1 MSLNLTSV
9 GHFFASAAEKLGVL
23 VHLIQTNEPKI
34 DAAVSE
40 GAAIASVFLPQYAAV
55 LSQVPRIEKAV
66 MGEVYSILDK
76 ALGVT
81 GQPLNISLDQS
92 LADELRTAW
101 PTIKAAMVTAGAST
115 VVPAYL
121 AAK

>member
-1 MSLNLTSV
+1 MSLTWKSA

-23 VHLIQTNEPKI
+23 VHLVQTNEPKI
-34 DAAVSE
+34 DGLVAE
-40 GAAIASVFLPQYAAV
+40 GAAVASVFLPQYAV
-55 LSQVPRIEKAV
+55 ILSQVPRIEKAV

-81 GQPLNISLDQS
+81 GQPLNISLDQE

-101 PTIKAAMVTAGAST
+101 PTIKAAMSAAGAST
-115 VVPAYL
+115 VVPVAV